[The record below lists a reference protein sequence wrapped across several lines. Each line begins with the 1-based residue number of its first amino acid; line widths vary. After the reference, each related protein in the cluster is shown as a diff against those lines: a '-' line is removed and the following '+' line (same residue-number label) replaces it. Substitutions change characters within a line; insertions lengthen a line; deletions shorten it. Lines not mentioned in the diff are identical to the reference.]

1 MAPPSQTHLI
11 HRLRK
16 LSLVSPTASALFYA
30 RIWLALSPAT
40 QTHHEALHA
49 LALAFLA
56 AKEPYSALHLVREL
70 ADDDERRIGCAG
82 CGVIVARCC
91 EAVGR
96 VGEGAAVLERA
107 LKRGGGYGQLMT
119 SSSRQLS

>member
-1 MAPPSQTHLI
+1 MPRPSQSHLT
-11 HRLRK
+11 HRLRT
-16 LSLVSPTASALFYA
+16 LTLTSPTLSALFYA

-40 QTHHEALHA
+40 QTDHEALHA

-70 ADDDERRIGCAG
+70 ADDDARRSGCAG

-107 LKRGGGYGQLMT
+107 VKRGGGYSEL
-119 SSSRQLS
+119 